1 MLVEKKYK
9 EGDIVTLVILGAPE
23 VVGVF
28 VSEDE
33 TTITLTDPA
42 YVMNVPPSEENPDG
56 GYNFGPF
63 SVTGRTMDVDV
74 MINKSSIIS
83 CMKSW
88 QGHADNYTAT
98 LAVSKASVEGLR
110 ELEQED

>member
-9 EGDIVTLVILGAPE
+9 EGDIVTLIIIGAPE
-23 VVGVF
+23 VVGTF

-42 YVMNVPPSEENPDG
+42 YVLNVQPSQENPEG

-63 SVTGRTMDVDV
+63 SVTGRTADVIV
-74 MINKSSIIS
+74 TFNKSTIIS

-98 LAVSKASVEGLR
+98 LALAKDNLKD
-110 ELEQED
+110 LEKLEKED